1 MLKWKECPSPF
12 VIFAFSAVARE
23 VFFFFFFSSPF
34 TKAFFHPNRSTCF
47 LTQYTYLVSFT
58 MRVVVLKWHPVLDF
72 ITIVMIAEAVLCCAV
87 VSRGIIFNPQ

>member
-23 VFFFFFFSSPF
+23 VFFFFSLLLQ
-34 TKAFFHPNRSTCF
+34 KAFFHPNRSTCF